1 MRLKLHLAQGDMI
14 YRWQSELQPF
24 LGLYSLCF
32 NTAQTPCF
40 VFLSSCAFPCL
51 HGDFSA
57 FVYHSSFG
65 KTPLCMHVLHY
76 LFCVSICGKYVCIH
90 LCVGVCIL
98 VHIPCGGQRSM
109 LGILCHFVFW
119 GSSLLWL
126 DWLASWESA
135 CLWHSYHCGDDLIT
149 QPSLYFTWLW
159 GFLNAVP
166 QASIVSYIF
175 LEIRCFQ
182 TWYRAEHDLELWS
195 RCFLRA
201 EL

>member
-90 LCVGVCIL
+90 LCVGVCIF
-98 VHIPCGGQRSM
+98 VHIPCGSQRSM
-109 LGILCHFVFW
+109 LGIFLICSLPHFLRQDLSLKPELTVLVSLACQGSVFFCLPRTRVTDTHQQGLGTLTQVLMIIW
-119 GSSLLWL
+119 QVLYQESHLSSLMTPF
-126 DWLASWESA
+126 S
-135 CLWHSYHCGDDLIT
+135 
-149 QPSLYFTWLW
+149 
-159 GFLNAVP
+159 
-166 QASIVSYIF
+166 
-175 LEIRCFQ
+175 
-182 TWYRAEHDLELWS
+182 
-195 RCFLRA
+195 
-201 EL
+201 